1 MTRHYATD
9 IEPPAQDGLSIMLD
23 NHVSLQRSLL
33 LKPPSDAV
41 NTPPVLTFE
50 RKREVEIPWGEF
62 GPQAPVEAIRA
73 HFEASWGVAS
83 VRDLWKPLNDHI
95 KPLSAQFPL
104 FCTDFQQANKS
115 RTVTTGFAIRFGS
128 GTRWYLLLDRPDHAL
143 TLDDFSTFEKYEAAW
158 GKVEGVEL
166 AFPTAAEAG
175 SLFMEFQEID
185 LRPALLARRY
195 QELSILLTFAQT
207 VKSSVGDATKALLT
221 RLASASLNR
230 DEIEDL
236 EQRAL
241 QLEMGEYDV
250 QRQIDRLAADAAR
263 LGYLLFL
270 EPNPRQVIG
279 PDKKTVLITLEK
291 GKLYTTV
298 KQTVSWTEYISVKPH
313 WWSRRTTSSIFKEET
328 VPSYQVVDLV
338 RNVVAERKSAWI
350 TEGKTVIVFEKS
362 SAGFVSTDGRTL
374 RQVMDLCLEDESF
387 RCRCVILLPVFEESL
402 TGNRV
407 LTKYSVFLR
416 PLPGIVPSSPPRLAL
431 AESLSYRTAWTGTH
445 LGELVSA
452 INLAPG
458 EERQVKI
465 TKKYDQETTVSH
477 TSTSIFDVNRAES
490 NDLATEMENQV
501 RREQEKSSNMQ
512 CSASVSGG
520 YMGITA
526 EASASAGTSS
536 SLKDFSQAISKTAK
550 KASQA
555 LTQQKREEVST
566 STTSRATVSN
576 TDETVATLHNIN
588 QGRALNLLFYRLYN
602 RFEGGLFLDSLRFEV
617 ITGVESIAGSGVH
630 EARSYS
636 LEEFPQAVDA
646 LRVSGL
652 GSTLPKEDY
661 ARKLVA
667 SVRTVLDREYVAPE
681 SSMAVLAASTVM
693 APEGMA
699 AHRMGFS
706 VPRPEGTMSVMKLRL
721 PARHEGAVP
730 GDLVMFGAAAVSGQP
745 EEGRTQVPPE
755 ARADLAQLT
764 DDLRAAT
771 VLSDDPMEPQTLL
784 VPAGGLYLDT
794 AVGAQPATEPY
805 SERMREE
812 EVRMRQAEVFLK
824 ASEGFLNQAKAT
836 ARLADEDDVDGNAR
850 QQNCITGLLPASSLN
865 SLLISLMHPLPAGV
879 WSLQVAGE
887 TRAEVEAKYVG
898 KCLLEFSWNAPQPWL
913 RGDLF
918 QLEISLV
925 EKASAM
931 RITHAGAGLA
941 QV

>member
-1 MTRHYATD
+1 MR
-9 IEPPAQDGLSIMLD
+9 
-23 NHVSLQRSLL
+23 
-33 LKPPSDAV
+33 
-41 NTPPVLTFE
+41 
-50 RKREVEIPWGEF
+50 
-62 GPQAPVEAIRA
+62 QA
-73 HFEASWGVAS
+73 
-83 VRDLWKPLNDHI
+83 
-95 KPLSAQFPL
+95 
-104 FCTDFQQANKS
+104 
-115 RTVTTGFAIRFGS
+115 
-128 GTRWYLLLDRPDHAL
+128 
-143 TLDDFSTFEKYEAAW
+143 
-158 GKVEGVEL
+158 
-166 AFPTAAEAG
+166 
-175 SLFMEFQEID
+175 
-185 LRPALLARRY
+185 
-195 QELSILLTFAQT
+195 
-207 VKSSVGDATKALLT
+207 
-221 RLASASLNR
+221 
-230 DEIEDL
+230 
-236 EQRAL
+236 
-241 QLEMGEYDV
+241 
-250 QRQIDRLAADAAR
+250 
-263 LGYLLFL
+263 
-270 EPNPRQVIG
+270 
-279 PDKKTVLITLEK
+279 LITLEK

-328 VPSYQVVDLV
+328 VQSYQVVDLV

-350 TEGKTVIVFEKS
+350 GEGKTVIVFEKS
-362 SAGFVSTDGRTL
+362 PAGFVSTDGRTL
-374 RQVMDLCLEDESF
+374 RQVMDLCLEDEGF

-416 PLPGIVPSSPPRLAL
+416 PLPGVVPSSPPRLAL

-465 TKKYDQETTVSH
+465 TRKYEQETTVSH

-526 EASASAGTSS
+526 EASASGGTSS

-566 STTSRATVSN
+566 STSSRATVSN

-636 LEEFPQAVDA
+636 LEEFPQAVEA
-646 LRVSGL
+646 LRMAGL
-652 GSTLPKEDY
+652 GSTLSKEDY

-667 SVRTVLDREYVAPE
+667 SVRAVLDREYAAPE
-681 SSMAVLAASTVM
+681 PSTAILAAS
-693 APEGMA
+693 AGMDSSESLM
-699 AHRMGFS
+699 AHRRGLS
-706 VPRPEGTMSVMKLRL
+706 SPRPEGAMSVMKLRL
-721 PARHEGAVP
+721 PARYEGAIP
-730 GDLVMFGAAAVSGQP
+730 GDLVMLGAMAGPGQSGDGP
-745 EEGRTQVPPE
+745 AQVPPE
-755 ARADLAQLT
+755 IRVDLAQLT

-771 VLSDDPMEPQTLL
+771 VLSDEPMEPQTLL

-824 ASEGFLNQAKAT
+824 ASEGFLNQARAT
-836 ARLADEDDVDGNAR
+836 ARLADEDEVDGNGR
-850 QQNCITGLLPASSLN
+850 QQNCVTGLLPASSLRG
-865 SLLISLMHPLPAGV
+865 LLISLMHPLPAGV

-887 TRAEVEAKYVG
+887 TRADVEAKFVG
-898 KCLLEFSWNAPQPWL
+898 RSLLEFSWDAAQPWL
-913 RGDLF
+913 REDLF
-918 QLEISLV
+918 RLQISLV